1 MKIMNIQAE
10 KLELIKMLLNT
21 KKPSVLARIRS
32 IFEKEE
38 KVDFWNNLSEEEKE
52 DIRQGIKELD
62 KGEKYPYDEIMSK
75 HR

>member
-1 MKIMNIQAE
+1 MKVMNIQAE

-21 KKPSVLARIRS
+21 KKPSVLESFRK
-32 IFEKEE
+32 IFEKE
-38 KVDFWNNLSEEEKE
+38 KVDFWNTLSEEEKE
-52 DIRQGIKELD
+52 DIRQGVEELD